1 MFTQQTHGGGA
12 EGLEGSG
19 VEAESFDDV
28 FPYCRGGCRG
38 KADQRD
44 RRVSST
50 KVGKV
55 SVSGAEVMAPFGDA
69 MGFVNGDARKF
80 TLAVDGR
87 EVFTEG
93 FGQGVLWGDVEEASQ
108 RMTSS

>member
-1 MFTQQTHGGGA
+1 M
-12 EGLEGSG
+12 EGSG
-19 VEAESFDDV
+19 IEAESFDDV
-28 FPYCRGGCRG
+28 FPYCRRGCCG
-38 KADQRD
+38 KADHRD
-44 RRVSST
+44 RRVSGT
-50 KVGKV
+50 EVGEV
-55 SVSGAEVMAPFGDA
+55 SISGTEVMAPFGDA